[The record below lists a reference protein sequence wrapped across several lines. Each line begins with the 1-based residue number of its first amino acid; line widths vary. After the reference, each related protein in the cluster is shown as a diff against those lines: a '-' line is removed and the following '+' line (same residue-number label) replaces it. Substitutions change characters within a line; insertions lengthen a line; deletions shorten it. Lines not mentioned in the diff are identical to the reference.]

1 LRLCRRSSLGSNFR
15 SHVRCNA
22 AHIILRLSSSKNFRD
37 IITEG
42 GRCDGRLVI
51 AMGIGKGNLPPLEDI
66 EAHGGLLPA
75 LWKTWVG
82 VCFNPAEFFEL
93 VGNGQALTPA
103 LIFGVLVGW
112 VSLIA
117 EKVSSSLFK
126 TRFLPYL
133 RQEGIREVSELH
145 LHISVGWLGVLLK
158 ILAVGV
164 LVHMFLALFGGA
176 NQGLT
181 VTLRVIAYAEAVGLI
196 SVIPILGSFVSKVWK
211 VALFIA
217 GLAAAHQIDTWRA
230 SSAVFVLLAL
240 FIGSIVV
247 LIIRLSRQ

>member
-1 LRLCRRSSLGSNFR
+1 ME
-15 SHVRCNA
+15 
-22 AHIILRLSSSKNFRD
+22 D
-37 IITEG
+37 I
-42 GRCDGRLVI
+42 VI
-51 AMGIGKGNLPPLEDI
+51 AMGIGKGNLPPLEDM

-82 VCFNPAEFFEL
+82 ACFHPAEFFEL
-93 VGNGQALTPA
+93 VGNGQALIPA
-103 LIFGVLVGW
+103 LIFGVLAGW

-126 TRFLPYL
+126 IRFLPYL

-145 LHISVGWLGVLLK
+145 LLISAGWLVVLLK

-176 NQGLT
+176 NRGLT
-181 VTLRVIAYAEAVGLI
+181 ATLRVIAYAEAVGLI
-196 SVIPILGSFVSKVWK
+196 SVIPILGGLVSKVWK
-211 VALFIA
+211 VALFIT
-217 GLAAAHQIDTWRA
+217 GLAAAHQTDTWRA

-240 FIGSIVV
+240 FIGFIVV
-247 LIIRLSRQ
+247 LIIRLLKQ